1 MALINCNVS
10 TDSNCIQ
17 INAPLSGG
25 NLEGARFEHGQHI
38 GHVARECAAELAI
51 LMDEG
56 FENSNYRTGFSFFIS
71 FSYSDSNRSKSGYDV
86 DLIVQSNNS
95 SAWIT
100 SLMLHLTEKGFKPD
114 LIV

>member
-1 MALINCNVS
+1 MALIDCDVS

-71 FSYSDSNRSKSGYDV
+71 FSYSDSNRSK
-86 DLIVQSNNS
+86 IR
-95 SAWIT
+95 I
-100 SLMLHLTEKGFKPD
+100 
-114 LIV
+114 